1 MGDRTRTKR
10 IIVSFHINV
19 DGSVLINIL
28 IIEFLEINDEL
39 LIVMD
44 IRILPRDQEAVLQL
58 IVIINL

>member
-19 DGSVLINIL
+19 DVSVLINIL